1 MVQALQQAQVQTL
14 VLSNELTRDPGAGN
28 TAVGPGTRSA
38 HNMLVLAAS
47 PWVALEKSEALGAQI
62 LGQAPAASALIRAA
76 VLTDADVE
84 LVPITAI
91 PGRANAAALL
101 RWNTGPAVPRER

>member
-1 MVQALQQAQVQTL
+1 
-14 VLSNELTRDPGAGN
+14 
-28 TAVGPGTRSA
+28 
-38 HNMLVLAAS
+38 
-47 PWVALEKSEALGAQI
+47 QI